1 MTRRSITIL
10 SKLDVATRTATAS
23 DDQMAAPAESR
34 FVDYSDDNNEGP

>member
-34 FVDYSDDNNEGP
+34 LVDYSDDNNEGP